1 MMSTESDKPVTVNYF
16 LEPGYIFLAT
26 KPAIISGVLGSC
38 VSVCLYDRKRKIG
51 GMNHFQLPYA
61 REKGLATAIYGN
73 AAIVMLIRMMTSDG
87 SKIKHLEAQILGG
100 AYNPGISQKNIGQ
113 ENIKVARRILAE
125 KRISVV
131 SEDVGGEKGR
141 KIVFNTN
148 TNEVAVIKVDRL
160 RKGDWYP
167 YESDR

>member
-1 MMSTESDKPVTVNYF
+1 MMTTESDKPVTVNYF

-38 VSVCLYDRKRKIG
+38 VSVCIHDRKRKIG
-51 GMNHFQLPYA
+51 GMNHFRLPYV
-61 REKGLATAIYGN
+61 REKHLATAIYGN
-73 AAIVMLIRMMTSDG
+73 AAIIMLIRMMTGHG

-100 AYNPGISQKNIGQ
+100 AYNPQISQADIGR
-113 ENIKVARRILAE
+113 ENIMIARRILDR

-160 RKGDWYP
+160 RKGDWHP